1 MIVTIHQPDFLPWLR
16 FFSRWKESDVYIVF
30 DNVQFVR
37 RGWHHRDKIKTAH
50 GVKWLTV
57 PVKKKSRYYQKINEV
72 EIDYHESWQ
81 QSHFGIVK
89 AAYSKAKSFDLV
101 FDALT
106 NIYSKNHCFLID
118 LNMDFLK
125 FCAAQ
130 LGIDTPVLKASSYS
144 VMGTKSEKLLG
155 LVNAVGGSVYLTGTG
170 SRDYLDEKI
179 FLDAGVEVKWQ
190 EYESPIYP
198 QLHGEF
204 EKMLSVLDYL
214 MVSPRPYDIL
224 L

>member
-1 MIVTIHQPDFLPWLR
+1 MIVTIHQPDFLPWLG
-16 FFSRWKESDVYIVF
+16 FFKRWKQSDIYIVL
-30 DNVQFVR
+30 DDVQFIR

-50 GVKWLTV
+50 GIKWLTV
-57 PVKKKSRYYQKINEV
+57 PVKKKSRYYQKISEV
-72 EIDYHESWQ
+72 EIDYHENWQ

-89 AAYSKAKSFDLV
+89 AAYSKAKNFDLV

-106 NIYSKNHCFLID
+106 NIYSENHRFLID
-118 LNMDFLK
+118 LNMDFLRY
-125 FCAAQ
+125 CATQ
-130 LGIDTPVLKASSYS
+130 LGIDTPVLKASSYPTKE
-144 VMGTKSEKLLG
+144 TKSRKLLE

-170 SRDYLDEKI
+170 SMDYLDEKI
-179 FLDAGVEVKWQ
+179 FSEAGVEVKWQ
-190 EYESPIYP
+190 GYENPIYQ
-198 QLHGEF
+198 QLHGKF